1 MKKPVLFIAVLIL
14 LASCN
19 AQQGNNELAKK
30 MAAAQQQ
37 LQKEPD
43 KQAVWQQLY
52 LLLNDNY
59 TAFTAAERT
68 QWRALLQK
76 YAQWPTATLYGNTEQ
91 GNKIVIKGHI
101 RNAAGA
107 PLANA
112 QLHVFQ
118 TDSRGYYT
126 PLDSTA
132 KKMGEPDARL
142 FGFIIT
148 DSTGYFEIQ
157 TVRPASYPLQYK
169 GKTIPQHVHIN
180 VTAKS
185 YAPKNM
191 QMVFDDDIVMDAYWR
206 KWAKD
211 NDYPVLVLDHSV
223 PVRAGLLEIVVK

>member
-1 MKKPVLFIAVLIL
+1 MKRPVLFITVLIL

-19 AQQGNNELAKK
+19 AQQGNEGLAKK
-30 MAAAQQQ
+30 MAAVQQE
-37 LQKEPD
+37 LQTKPGN
-43 KQAVWQQLY
+43 QAAWQQLY

-59 TAFTAAERT
+59 SSFTAAERT
-68 QWRALLQK
+68 QWRALLEK
-76 YAQWPTATLYGNTEQ
+76 YAQWPTATMYGNMEP
-91 GNKIVIKGHI
+91 GNKIIIKGHV
-101 RNAAGA
+101 RNMAGA
-107 PLANA
+107 LLANA
-112 QLHVFQ
+112 QLHIFQ

-126 PLDSTA
+126 PLDSAA

-185 YAPKNM
+185 YTSKNM
-191 QMVFDDDIVMDAYWR
+191 QLVFDDDKVMDTYWR

-211 NDYPVLVLDHSV
+211 NDYPVLVLDHSA
-223 PVRAGLLEIVVK
+223 PVRMGLLEIVVK